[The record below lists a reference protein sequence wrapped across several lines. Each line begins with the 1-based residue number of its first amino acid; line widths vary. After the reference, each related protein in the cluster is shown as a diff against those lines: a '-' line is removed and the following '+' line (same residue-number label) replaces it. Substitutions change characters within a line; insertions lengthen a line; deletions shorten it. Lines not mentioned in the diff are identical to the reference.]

1 MDVPNL
7 VVSNEGLSKNFHPVP
22 SNDPD
27 EPLNWSK
34 VRKCTNFSIVLF
46 YSLMAFVDLD
56 IGTVIW
62 GDLNAE
68 LGISYSNLNNS
79 FAANCAG
86 LAVGCIFLIPYTLKY
101 GRRPIYILSCSL
113 MLASAVWQ
121 AKMQTVTD
129 LLLTNVLSGLGG
141 AVSEA
146 IVQMT
151 ISDLFFVHQRATMNG
166 LYILMVTAGTFL
178 APVAAGYVAVGQ
190 GWRWIWWWTA
200 ILLGVALLLFV
211 FAYEES
217 KYVPVSTSTTAAS
230 FEEPPTATTT
240 ACEPEQESTAVKKKD
255 ADFSEQQLDD
265 EEQQQQHQQQP
276 TTTTPRKK
284 PLRQRFALITR
295 TPGDP
300 LSVRHLI
307 TRFGLCLVRFPAAA
321 WTALVYASSL
331 AWFSVILTTMST
343 YFTLAPYNFGAA
355 QIGLLN
361 LPPFIGSAVGL
372 AFSGPLNDWLSLRLV
387 ERNDG
392 GVFEPEMRL
401 WAALPSVV
409 LMPAG
414 LFLYGFSLVDGRHWI
429 IPCIGTAAFGISFSL
444 LGTVSLTYLTDCYRE
459 VFSLPFVLGACSLE

>member
-1 MDVPNL
+1 
-7 VVSNEGLSKNFHPVP
+7 
-22 SNDPD
+22 
-27 EPLNWSK
+27 
-34 VRKCTNFSIVLF
+34 
-46 YSLMAFVDLD
+46 MAARHVEVGRFLD

-101 GRRPIYILSCSL
+101 GRRPIYILSCIL

-129 LLLTNVLSGLGG
+129 LLLTNVLAGLGG

-178 APVAAGYVAVGQ
+178 APVAAGYVA
-190 GWRWIWWWTA
+190 
-200 ILLGVALLLFV
+200 
-211 FAYEES
+211 ES
-217 KYVPVSTSTTAAS
+217 KYVPVLTSRTAAS
-230 FEEPPTATTT
+230 FEGPPTATTT
-240 ACEPEQESTAVKKKD
+240 ACEPEQESTGVKKD

-265 EEQQQQHQQQP
+265 EEQHQQQP
-276 TTTTPRKK
+276 TTTTTTTTTPRKK

-295 TPGDP
+295 TPGDAP
-300 LSVRHLI
+300 SARHLVA
-307 TRFGLCLVRFPAAA
+307 RFGLCLARFPAAA

-343 YFTLAPYNFGAA
+343 YFTRAPYGFGAA

-361 LPPFIGSAVGL
+361 LPPFVGSAVGL
-372 AFSGPLNDWLSLRLV
+372 AFSGPLNDWLSLRLAR
-387 ERNDG
+387 RNGG

-401 WAALPSVV
+401 WAALPCVV
-409 LMPAG
+409 VMPAG

-459 VFSLPFVLGACSLE
+459 VLSLPFVLGACR